1 MDLLITNLG
10 NEAMNKNGNCP
21 DKIEPG
27 VANEKEEG
35 LDDILAE
42 ARKEI
47 ETFFDFR
54 LIEDGAFEMRL
65 YLSKAMYVYVL
76 DIKWKSLNN
85 AIFKKELRLTGDLP
99 SIDEVIEAFK
109 KQVVGD
115 TFIKAFL
122 DYDFLKRLNDEEKN
136 NTEKKTS

>member
-1 MDLLITNLG
+1 
-10 NEAMNKNGNCP
+10 MNKNGNCP
-21 DKIEPG
+21 DKMEPG
-27 VANEKEEG
+27 KINHNEEG
-35 LDDILAE
+35 LDDVLAE

-54 LIEDGAFEMRL
+54 LIEDGAFEMKL
-65 YLSKAMYVYVL
+65 YFSKDMYVYVL

-85 AIFKKELRLTGDLP
+85 AVLKKQLRLTGDLP

>member
-1 MDLLITNLG
+1 
-10 NEAMNKNGNCP
+10 MNKNGNCP
-21 DKIEPG
+21 DKMEPG
-27 VANEKEEG
+27 KINHNEEG
-35 LDDILAE
+35 LDDVLAE

-54 LIEDGAFEMRL
+54 LIEDGAFEMKL
-65 YLSKAMYVYVL
+65 YFSKDMYVYVL
-76 DIKWKSLNN
+76 DMKWKTLNN
-85 AIFKKELRLTGDLP
+85 AIFIKQLRLTGDLP

-109 KQVVGD
+109 KQVLND
-115 TFIKAFL
+115 TYIKAFL

>member
-1 MDLLITNLG
+1 
-10 NEAMNKNGNCP
+10 MNKNGNCP
-21 DKIEPG
+21 DKMEPG
-27 VANEKEEG
+27 KINHNEEG
-35 LDDILAE
+35 LEDVLAE

-54 LIEDGAFEMRL
+54 LIEDGAFEMKL
-65 YLSKAMYVYVL
+65 YFSKDMYVYVL
-76 DIKWKSLNN
+76 DMKWKTLNN
-85 AIFKKELRLTGDLP
+85 AIFIKQLRLTGDLP

-109 KQVVGD
+109 KQVLND
-115 TFIKAFL
+115 TYIKAFL

>member
-1 MDLLITNLG
+1 
-10 NEAMNKNGNCP
+10 MNKNGNCP

-27 VANEKEEG
+27 VANDKEEG
-35 LDDILAE
+35 LDDVLAE

-54 LIEDGAFEMRL
+54 LIEDGAFEMKL
-65 YLSKAMYVYVL
+65 YFSKDMYVYVL

-85 AIFKKELRLTGDLP
+85 AIMKKQLRLTGDLP

-109 KQVVGD
+109 KQVYGD